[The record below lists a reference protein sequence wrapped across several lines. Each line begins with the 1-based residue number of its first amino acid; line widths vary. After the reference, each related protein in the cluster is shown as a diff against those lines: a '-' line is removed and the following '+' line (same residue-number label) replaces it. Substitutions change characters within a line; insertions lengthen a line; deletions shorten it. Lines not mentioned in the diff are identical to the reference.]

1 MDEFTVRVMSNA
13 CKMADITD
21 EGVSLVEDLKKKRQP
36 LPSLDAIYYIQPTR
50 DSIRRMRDDMSG
62 ANPLYKRAYV
72 FYSSPVSR
80 EYLQAIKGDPLLIP
94 RIAAMKEV
102 NLEYLTIDTQ
112 GFVTDHGQA
121 LEHLYGQYGD
131 GSQVFD
137 RCLEGVA
144 SRLATV
150 FASVKEFPLVRYRAA
165 RAGNASPS
173 ARDLVSTRLASMVWD
188 RLMKYRASL
197 PNFPQQETCDLIILD
212 RSFDPVAPV
221 IHEWTYDCMCHD
233 LLPMEGSKYRY
244 EVVTSSG
251 AKDVKDVLLEE
262 HDPVWLEL
270 RDLHI
275 ADAGLRLDD
284 KMQQFGSTNKAAQ
297 MRLGGQDREDIS
309 TRDMQKMV
317 QVASFQRRN
326 ALPQYREQLDK
337 LSLHIHVSIHLP
349 DDEACISRVVIC
361 IIHCGEQHLQIATS
375 INARIKEEALV
386 DVGKLEQDLVFGDAT
401 SKELL
406 GLLTTNPRLTQMDKL
421 RLLMIYAVTH
431 PEKLDS
437 TKRVQWMKLA
447 KLSEED
453 MRAVDNLEFLGVS
466 VAKKAQS
473 NSSFSLKFGA
483 RKQAKRPMR
492 RERTQD
498 EEAWS
503 LSRFYPL
510 VQDVVEDLAKGDLP
524 KDEYPY
530 VKEPSAAVLRG
541 MASVVPTPSPSTANA
556 ATTTTPARTGVSMR
570 TSARTSWASKSKSS
584 DDSSSNDSSRSTS
597 ASSRTTAPEL
607 LPSGRRLFVFVI
619 GGMTRSEVATSSSG
633 QCFPL
638 RAAHKM
644 SAQLQREVIFGSTT
658 LDDPHKFITDLSTLL
673 HHKVVVLEAKLQ
685 KVTPLKRCMRAR
697 HGDNL
702 GLLGHQVVGSLPC
715 ALEQLKC
722 TALC

>member
-1 MDEFTVRVMSNA
+1 MLRGAKGSGASDWKARSLAALTAALADALQVLIMDEFTVRVMSNA

-62 ANPLYKRAYV
+62 ASPLYKRAYV

-112 GFVTDHGQA
+112 GFVTDHAQA

-284 KMQQFGSTNKAAQ
+284 KMRQFGSTNKAAQ

-317 QVASFQRRN
+317 Q

-337 LSLHIHVSIHLP
+337 LSLHIH
-349 DDEACISRVVIC
+349 
-361 IIHCGEQHLQIATS
+361 IATS

-437 TKRVQWMKLA
+437 TKRMQWMKLA
-447 KLSEED
+447 KLSEDD

-556 ATTTTPARTGVSMR
+556 ATTTTPARTGISMR

-584 DDSSSNDSSRSTS
+584 DDSSS
-597 ASSRTTAPEL
+597 L
-607 LPSGRRLFVFVI
+607 I
-619 GGMTRSEVATSSSG
+619 W
-633 QCFPL
+633 QL

-658 LDDPHKFITDLSTLL
+658 LDDPHKFISTR
-673 HHKVVVLEAKLQ
+673 LQ
-685 KVTPLKRCMRAR
+685 KVK
-697 HGDNL
+697 
-702 GLLGHQVVGSLPC
+702 LLSSRG
-715 ALEQLKC
+715 A
-722 TALC
+722 

>member
-112 GFVTDHGQA
+112 GFVTDHAQA

-165 RAGNASPS
+165 RAGSASPS

-251 AKDVKDVLLEE
+251 AKDLKDVLLEE

-317 QVASFQRRN
+317 Q

-349 DDEACISRVVIC
+349 DDEACIFRGSLRSGDIRPIPVIYHDVFNLTAGRALVIC
-361 IIHCGEQHLQIATS
+361 IIHCEEQHLQIATS

-437 TKRVQWMKLA
+437 TKRMQWMKLA
-447 KLSEED
+447 KLSEDD

-473 NSSFSLKFGA
+473 NSSFSLRFGA

-556 ATTTTPARTGVSMR
+556 ATNTTPARTGISMR

-584 DDSSSNDSSRSTS
+584 DDSSSNDSTRSTS
-597 ASSRTTAPEL
+597 AGSRTMAPEL
-607 LPSGRRLFVFVI
+607 LPGSRRLFVFVI
-619 GGMTRSEVATSSSG
+619 GGMTRSE
-633 QCFPL
+633 L

-644 SAQLQREVIFGSTT
+644 SAQLQREVVFGSTT
-658 LDDPHKFITDLSTLL
+658 LDDPHKFISKVKLLSTRG
-673 HHKVVVLEAKLQ
+673 A
-685 KVTPLKRCMRAR
+685 
-697 HGDNL
+697 
-702 GLLGHQVVGSLPC
+702 
-715 ALEQLKC
+715 
-722 TALC
+722 